1 MFLTCHTVQKGGLFG
16 FAIMTSRGRGMILD
30 PLDMNKVDTVYYYYH
45 SIMKRICFLVLHHHG
60 LLIPYYCTIKI
71 SA

>member
-1 MFLTCHTVQKGGLFG
+1 
-16 FAIMTSRGRGMILD
+16 MILD
-30 PLDMNKVDTVYYYYH
+30 PLAMNKVDTVYYYYH
-45 SIMKRICFLVLHHHG
+45 SIMKLICFLVLHHG